1 MSLDTPQKQELAD
14 FLRRYQEDPNSIS
27 AEEATSRYREL
38 IGMASPEAAAEAHDQ
53 AFAQLPS
60 QERQALAQQFEAAQ
74 NDPGSPFDGYGYD
87 DLDTAA
93 APRTLGLM
101 AQQASRQDG
110 GLLDRLL
117 GKDSPLNSTLGR
129 LAMSAAAAYLARK
142 LLGGQGQAG
151 APSGG
156 GLDIDSILRAL
167 GQAQAQRQGGASGQ
181 EAPLGG
187 LDIDSILRALGAL
200 QQGGAPGGSGRGA
213 QQAPGGLDI
222 GDLLDALGRMQGGAQ
237 TSPPQGSQGESPGVK
252 KPDLSVLLG
261 EKGDAQSK
269 GRPDLSAILDDD
281 KPNKDG

>member
-1 MSLDTPQKQELAD
+1 MSLDTPQQQELAD

-27 AEEATSRYREL
+27 AEEAASRYREL

-60 QERQALAQQFEAAQ
+60 RERQALAQQFQAAQ
-74 NDPGSPFDGYGYD
+74 NDPSSPFDGYGYD
-87 DLDTAA
+87 DIDKAA

-129 LAMSAAAAYLARK
+129 MAMSAAAAYLARK

-151 APSGG
+151 APAGG
-156 GLDIDSILRAL
+156 GLDNDGILRAL
-167 GQAQAQRQGGASGQ
+167 GQAQSQGGAPGQ
-181 EAPLGG
+181 AAPAGGG

-200 QQGGAPGGSGRGA
+200 QQGGAQGGGA
-213 QQAPGGLDI
+213 QQVPGGLDI
-222 GDLLDALGRMQGGAQ
+222 GDLLGALGRMQGGAQ
-237 TSPPQGSQGESPGVK
+237 TSPQESSQAEAPTVK

-269 GRPDLSAILDDD
+269 GRPDLSALLDDD